1 MGFSGRANGGLV
13 GVLEAHRF
21 DEAGVLR
28 IGEFAARRGPDSPPR
43 TFPASETAG
52 LGRFALDRL
61 MKILAAPDYDLQIT
75 MGYDS
80 SQRNH
85 AGSQADA
92 GHFVATGAGCGL
104 GADVC

>member
-1 MGFSGRANGGLV
+1 LQS
-13 GVLEAHRF
+13 
-21 DEAGVLR
+21 
-28 IGEFAARRGPDSPPR
+28 AADLTRRRGL
-43 TFPASETAG
+43 FPASETGG

-61 MKILAAPDYDLQIT
+61 MKIPVAPGRDLQIT

-85 AGSQADA
+85 AGLQADA
-92 GHFVATGAGCGL
+92 GYFVAAGAGCGL

>member
-1 MGFSGRANGGLV
+1 
-13 GVLEAHRF
+13 
-21 DEAGVLR
+21 
-28 IGEFAARRGPDSPPR
+28 
-43 TFPASETAG
+43 
-52 LGRFALDRL
+52 
-61 MKILAAPDYDLQIT
+61 MKILAALYHDLQVT

-92 GHFVATGAGCGL
+92 GYFIAAGAGCGL